1 MRRRASPS
9 ASAPERRVRVPAP
22 PCASRPATLGDCTA
36 QPKSQGIA
44 ANIHRRHREA
54 AVKST
59 SQGRAGGCLVGPSPK
74 DAGLA
79 ELEVKSLSIGQTRFS
94 GLEIPGG
101 GDFEALLAV
110 PAIGRIPRFWA
121 LSNRRRRN
129 RAQAVGFVR
138 QSHSDCAL
146 ASGSAVGE
154 GGSDR
159 QVTTSRSWTLSDR
172 SLELHLMA
180 ERN

>member
-1 MRRRASPS
+1 MRSRASPS
-9 ASAPERRVRVPAP
+9 SSATPPRLHEPIA
-22 PCASRPATLGDCTA
+22 PCALRPATLGDRTA
-36 QPKSQGIA
+36 QPRVRASRLTFTDD
-44 ANIHRRHREA
+44 NREP

-59 SQGRAGGCLVGPSPK
+59 SRQGRQGVGACGWMWVGGCSVGPSPK

-101 GDFEALLAV
+101 GDFEALKAV
-110 PAIGRIPRFWA
+110 PAIGRIPRFRA

-159 QVTTSRSWTLSDR
+159 QVTTSRS
-172 SLELHLMA
+172 
-180 ERN
+180 

>member
-1 MRRRASPS
+1 MW
-9 ASAPERRVRVPAP
+9 V
-22 PCASRPATLGDCTA
+22 
-36 QPKSQGIA
+36 
-44 ANIHRRHREA
+44 
-54 AVKST
+54 
-59 SQGRAGGCLVGPSPK
+59 GGCSVGPSPK

-79 ELEVKSLSIGQTRFS
+79 ELEVKSLSIGQTSFLWAGNPR
-94 GLEIPGG
+94 G

-110 PAIGRIPRFWA
+110 PAIGRIPCFWA

-138 QSHSDCAL
+138 QYRSDCAL

-159 QVTTSRSWTLSDR
+159 QVTTSRYFNKSVKYL
-172 SLELHLMA
+172 
-180 ERN
+180 